1 MGRRTRGGEV
11 MMEDWGMG
19 TKTICKY
26 LNLKKNKFDNSF
38 LGEIISVVPFYNRKY
53 FIIIILLCILD

>member
-1 MGRRTRGGEV
+1 

-53 FIIIILLCILD
+53 FMIIILLCILD